1 MAFTINDLCIPA
13 RIDLGV
19 GAFYILYLSY
29 LWISKTQVKPFTIFV
44 TTLVVLFWAWVLNVL
59 CKAGYDSLSMV
70 LAIGPIILYMMLI
83 AFANE
88 LSDSINA
95 LRPLFSPAFFPMRSP
110 AKN

>member
-1 MAFTINDLCIPA
+1 MAYTINDLCLPA

-19 GAFYILYLSY
+19 GALYILYLLY

-59 CKAGYDSLSMV
+59 CKAGYDALSMV

-88 LSDSINA
+88 LSESIKA
-95 LRPLFSPAFFPMRSP
+95 LSPLFSPAFFPIRSP
-110 AKN
+110 AKH